1 MIWYFVVGILSLG
14 VGWLFGFIF
23 SARAAGGTSSTLVRV
38 SSIIGLSIL
47 VKCIENYSYANLV
60 KLEALRK
67 TGVSADDRVYKL
79 EKENQEKIM
88 NNFKEDSITLMIH
101 AHEGIFREIVPYTDW
116 HSAMRFLEKN
126 RELAILF
133 KRGAES

>member
-1 MIWYFVVGILSLG
+1 MIWYFIVGFCCLG
-14 VGWLFGFIF
+14 LGWLFGFVF

-67 TGVSADDRVYKL
+67 TGV
-79 EKENQEKIM
+79 
-88 NNFKEDSITLMIH
+88 FKEDSITLMIH
-101 AHEGIFREIVPYTDW
+101 AHEGIFREIVPYSDW
-116 HSAMRFLEKN
+116 RSAMRFLESNK
-126 RELAILF
+126 ELAILF